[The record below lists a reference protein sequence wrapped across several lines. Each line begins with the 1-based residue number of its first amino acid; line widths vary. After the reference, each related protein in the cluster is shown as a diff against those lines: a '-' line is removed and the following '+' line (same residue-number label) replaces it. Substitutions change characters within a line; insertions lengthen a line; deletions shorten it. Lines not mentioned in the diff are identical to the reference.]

1 MKNKIS
7 VHIADDHKILI
18 EGIIAVINTD
28 EFIEVEGYSL
38 TGKQVIEWI
47 KSNSADILI
56 LDINMPEY
64 DGIEVL
70 KFFKQKKITQKVIIL
85 SSYDDVKLVQEM
97 INLGAN
103 GFLSKD
109 SAGLHIIEAIN
120 AVYHGD
126 QYFSDAIKN
135 NLIKLYTG
143 ENITTGKRP
152 ESTILNSLTPR
163 ELEVLKLITNEH
175 SSLEIAGILNIS
187 QSTVDT
193 YRKSL
198 LKKTNVK
205 NSIGLAMY
213 AVKNNI
219 MLMIHCL
226 PH

>member
-18 EGIIAVINTD
+18 EGITAVINTD
-28 EFIEVEGYSL
+28 ESIEVEGYSL

-47 KSNSADILI
+47 ESNSADILI

-219 MLMIHCL
+219 I
-226 PH
+226 

>member
-97 INLGAN
+97 INLGVN

-109 SAGLHIIEAIN
+109 SAGLHIIEAIH
-120 AVYHGD
+120 AVHKGD

-135 NLIKLYTG
+135 NLLKLYTG
-143 ENITTGKRP
+143 KNVKSGVRP

-163 ELEVLKLITNEH
+163 EVEVLKLITNEH
-175 SSLEIAGILNIS
+175 SSTEIAGILNIS

-219 MLMIHCL
+219 I
-226 PH
+226 

>member
-1 MKNKIS
+1 MKNKIT

-28 EFIEVEGYSL
+28 DNIEVKGYSL
-38 TGKQVIEWI
+38 TGKHVMEWVE
-47 KSNSADILI
+47 SNNADILI

-70 KFFKQKKITQKVIIL
+70 KYFKQKKISQRVIIL
-85 SSYDDVKLVQEM
+85 SSYDDVKLVQEV

-120 AVYHGD
+120 AVHKGD

-143 ENITTGKRP
+143 KNVKSGKRP

-163 ELEVLKLITNEH
+163 EIEVLKLITDEY
-175 SSLEIAGILNIS
+175 SSPEIADKLNIS

-213 AVKNNI
+213 AIKNNI
-219 MLMIHCL
+219 I
-226 PH
+226 

>member
-1 MKNKIS
+1 MKNIIR

-28 EFIEVEGYSL
+28 ESIEVEGYSL

-47 KSNSADILI
+47 ESNSADILI

-85 SSYDDVKLVQEM
+85 SSYDDVKLVQEI

-103 GFLSKD
+103 GFLSKS

-126 QYFSDAIKN
+126 QYFSDTIKN

-143 ENITTGKRP
+143 KNVTSGKRP

-163 ELEVLKLITNEH
+163 ELEVLKLITDEY
-175 SSLEIAGILNIS
+175 SSPEIAGILNIS

-219 MLMIHCL
+219 I
-226 PH
+226 

>member
-1 MKNKIS
+1 MKNKIR

-28 EFIEVEGYSL
+28 ESIEVEGYSL

-103 GFLSKD
+103 GFLSKN

-120 AVYHGD
+120 AVYHGE
-126 QYFSDAIKN
+126 QYFSDTIKN

-143 ENITTGKRP
+143 KNITSGKRP
-152 ESTILNSLTPR
+152 ESTILNILTPR
-163 ELEVLKLITNEH
+163 ELEVLKLITDEY
-175 SSLEIAGILNIS
+175 SSPEIAGILNIS

-219 MLMIHCL
+219 I
-226 PH
+226 

>member
-1 MKNKIS
+1 MKNKIR

-28 EFIEVEGYSL
+28 ESIEVEGYSL

-103 GFLSKD
+103 GFLSKN

-126 QYFSDAIKN
+126 QYFSDTIKN

-143 ENITTGKRP
+143 ENVTSGKRP

-163 ELEVLKLITNEH
+163 ELEVLKLITDEY
-175 SSLEIAGILNIS
+175 SSPEIAGILNIS

-219 MLMIHCL
+219 I
-226 PH
+226 

>member
-7 VHIADDHKILI
+7 IHIADDHKILI

-175 SSLEIAGILNIS
+175 SSLEVAGILNIS

-219 MLMIHCL
+219 I
-226 PH
+226 

>member
-1 MKNKIS
+1 MKNKIR

-18 EGIIAVINTD
+18 EGIIAVINT
-28 EFIEVEGYSL
+28 EKSIEVEGYSL

-47 KSNSADILI
+47 ESNSADILI

-103 GFLSKD
+103 GFLSKN

-126 QYFSDAIKN
+126 QYFSDTIKN

-143 ENITTGKRP
+143 KNVTSGKRP

-163 ELEVLKLITNEH
+163 ELEVLKLITDEY
-175 SSLEIAGILNIS
+175 SSPEIAGILNIS

-219 MLMIHCL
+219 I
-226 PH
+226 

>member
-1 MKNKIS
+1 MKNKIR

-28 EFIEVEGYSL
+28 ESIEVEGYSL

-47 KSNSADILI
+47 ESNSADILI

-103 GFLSKD
+103 GFLSKN

-120 AVYHGD
+120 AVYHGE
-126 QYFSDAIKN
+126 QYFSDTIKN

-143 ENITTGKRP
+143 KNITSGKRP

-163 ELEVLKLITNEH
+163 ELEVLKLITDEY
-175 SSLEIAGILNIS
+175 SSPEIAGILNIS

-219 MLMIHCL
+219 I
-226 PH
+226 

>member
-1 MKNKIS
+1 MKNKIT

-28 EFIEVEGYSL
+28 DDIEVKGYSL
-38 TGKQVIEWI
+38 TGKHVMEWVE
-47 KSNSADILI
+47 SNNADILI

-70 KFFKQKKITQKVIIL
+70 KYFKQKKISQRVIIL
-85 SSYDDVKLVQEM
+85 SSYDDVKLVQEV

-120 AVYHGD
+120 AVHKGD

-143 ENITTGKRP
+143 KNVKSGKRP

-163 ELEVLKLITNEH
+163 EIEVLKLITDEY
-175 SSLEIAGILNIS
+175 SSPEIADKLHIS

-213 AVKNNI
+213 AIKNNI
-219 MLMIHCL
+219 I
-226 PH
+226 

>member
-1 MKNKIS
+1 MKNKIT

-28 EFIEVEGYSL
+28 DDIEVKGYSL
-38 TGKQVIEWI
+38 TGKHVMEWVE
-47 KSNSADILI
+47 SNNADILI

-70 KFFKQKKITQKVIIL
+70 KYFKQKKISQRVIIL
-85 SSYDDVKLVQEM
+85 SSYDDVKLVQEV

-109 SAGLHIIEAIN
+109 SAGQHIIEAIN
-120 AVYHGD
+120 AVHQGD

-143 ENITTGKRP
+143 KNVKSGKRP

-163 ELEVLKLITNEH
+163 EIEVLKLITDEY
-175 SSLEIAGILNIS
+175 SSPEIADKLNIS

-219 MLMIHCL
+219 I
-226 PH
+226 

>member
-70 KFFKQKKITQKVIIL
+70 RYFKQKQITQKAIIL

-109 SAGLHIIEAIN
+109 SAGLHIIEAIH
-120 AVYHGD
+120 AVYKGD

-135 NLIKLYTG
+135 NLLKLYTG
-143 ENITTGKRP
+143 KNVKSGVRP

-163 ELEVLKLITNEH
+163 EVEVLKLITNEH
-175 SSLEIAGILNIS
+175 SSTEIAGILNIS

-219 MLMIHCL
+219 I
-226 PH
+226 

>member
-219 MLMIHCL
+219 I
-226 PH
+226 

>member
-103 GFLSKD
+103 GFLSKN

-187 QSTVDT
+187 QSTLDT

-219 MLMIHCL
+219 I
-226 PH
+226 

>member
-1 MKNKIS
+1 MKNKIT

-28 EFIEVEGYSL
+28 DNIEVEGYSL
-38 TGKQVIEWI
+38 TGKHVMKWVE
-47 KSNSADILI
+47 SNNADILI

-70 KFFKQKKITQKVIIL
+70 KYFKQKKISQRVIIL
-85 SSYDDVKLVQEM
+85 SSYDDVKLVQEV

-120 AVYHGD
+120 AVHKGD

-143 ENITTGKRP
+143 KNVKSGKRP

-163 ELEVLKLITNEH
+163 EIEVLKLITDEY
-175 SSLEIAGILNIS
+175 SSPEIADKLNIS

-219 MLMIHCL
+219 I
-226 PH
+226 

>member
-1 MKNKIS
+1 MKNKIT

-28 EFIEVEGYSL
+28 DDIEVKGYSL
-38 TGKQVIEWI
+38 TGKHVMEWVE
-47 KSNSADILI
+47 SNNADILI

-70 KFFKQKKITQKVIIL
+70 KYFKQKKISQRVIIL
-85 SSYDDVKLVQEM
+85 SSYDDVKLVQEV

-120 AVYHGD
+120 AVHQGD

-143 ENITTGKRP
+143 ENVKSGKRP

-163 ELEVLKLITNEH
+163 EIEVLKLITDEY
-175 SSLEIAGILNIS
+175 SSPEIADKLNIS

-219 MLMIHCL
+219 I
-226 PH
+226 

>member
-1 MKNKIS
+1 MKNKIR

-18 EGIIAVINTD
+18 EGIIAVINT
-28 EFIEVEGYSL
+28 EKSIEVEGYSL

-47 KSNSADILI
+47 ESNSADILI

-103 GFLSKD
+103 GFLSKN

-126 QYFSDAIKN
+126 QYFSDTIKN
-135 NLIKLYTG
+135 NLLKLYTG
-143 ENITTGKRP
+143 ENVTSGKRP

-163 ELEVLKLITNEH
+163 ELEVLKLITDEY
-175 SSLEIAGILNIS
+175 SSPEIAGILNIS

-219 MLMIHCL
+219 I
-226 PH
+226 

>member
-1 MKNKIS
+1 MKNKIT

-28 EFIEVEGYSL
+28 DDIEVKGYSL
-38 TGKQVIEWI
+38 TGKQVMEWVE
-47 KSNSADILI
+47 SNNADILI

-70 KFFKQKKITQKVIIL
+70 KYFKQKKISQRVIIL
-85 SSYDDVKLVQEM
+85 SSYDDVKLVQEV

-109 SAGLHIIEAIN
+109 SAGQHIIEAIN
-120 AVYHGD
+120 AVHQGD
-126 QYFSDAIKN
+126 QYFSDTIKN

-143 ENITTGKRP
+143 ENVKSGKRP

-163 ELEVLKLITNEH
+163 EIEVLKLITDEY
-175 SSLEIAGILNIS
+175 SSPEIADKLNIS

-219 MLMIHCL
+219 I
-226 PH
+226 

>member
-1 MKNKIS
+1 MKNKIT

-28 EFIEVEGYSL
+28 NDIEVKGYSL
-38 TGKQVIEWI
+38 TGKHVMEWV
-47 KSNSADILI
+47 KSNNADILI

-70 KFFKQKKITQKVIIL
+70 KYFKQKKISQRVIIL
-85 SSYDDVKLVQEM
+85 SSYDDVKLVQEV

-120 AVYHGD
+120 AVHKGD

-143 ENITTGKRP
+143 ENVKSGKRP

-163 ELEVLKLITNEH
+163 EIEVLKLITDEY
-175 SSLEIAGILNIS
+175 SSPEIADKLNIS

-219 MLMIHCL
+219 I
-226 PH
+226 